1 VKVLFV
7 VQKEFLRYQFY
18 LTHYQASLT
27 YYLTSTDPCFRLMK
41 KVSSTTQSSAAAREG
56 IRVLCATLLRWYL
69 YGFVFLLPF
78 KFGTFA
84 GGGEQP
90 DFPLSLMEWLIF
102 TCWPSMLPGILAGI
116 ALLLACLIHPP
127 PRFSKQ
133 IVIPGLSL
141 LMIVASLAGFIQ
153 TTEWGYALNWFWH
166 FWGIFCMALA
176 VYWVQD
182 SDERLLPGLLNCIA
196 AASLI
201 CCLHGWRQH
210 FGGLEANRRMMEQ
223 NALETGQPLSRQIQE
238 KLMQTRSYGSFV
250 DPNIYAGHLL
260 LTCPLLLIALRN
272 WARRIEPQRL
282 TQGIFLGCGSI
293 LFLGALVFSG
303 SRGAL
308 VGFAAGVCVLIW
320 LCPLQL
326 RWRIAL
332 LTLGASLGIACVLAV
347 TYATNRDL
355 LSASV
360 RLQYYQTSLKIFQQ
374 YPLTGAGLGEFF
386 PWHMRLK
393 PALSE
398 EARDPHSLFFA
409 LLGQCGIPG
418 LLTALLRI
426 LFPFALVF
434 GLWRKHRTADDRLFM
449 AVCCAWC
456 AWLVHAQ
463 FQFND
468 TIPGTSFL
476 LAFAGLWAFR
486 QQQPRS
492 ATTDTLSAAKTGLVL
507 RLGGLAAALLVI
519 WPLRTLPAERELQR
533 LVSEK
538 NVSAADVLGR
548 LQALEERLHF
558 SPTPCR
564 IRGDFALH
572 SRDFAQ
578 ALAANR
584 ELVRRT
590 PHRSSSWC
598 RLAKVQLLTGH
609 LQEAE
614 ASLEAAELW
623 YPYNPRLFPLQGILR
638 LQGMPDFLLLP
649 LPLRL
654 NSLDR
659 LLNLESRL
667 QKEGQRIIVHLSPE
681 SKSESQLPSAIFD
694 LLNQAGLQTRNREPV
709 LFIGG

>member
-1 VKVLFV
+1 
-7 VQKEFLRYQFY
+7 
-18 LTHYQASLT
+18 
-27 YYLTSTDPCFRLMK
+27 MK
-41 KVSSTTQSSAAAREG
+41 KVLSSIPTAAPTRAG
-56 IRVLCATLLRWYL
+56 VRVLASTLLRWYL

-90 DFPLSLMEWLIF
+90 DFPLSMMEWLIF
-102 TCWPSMLPGILAGI
+102 TCWPSVLPAILAGI
-116 ALLLACLIHPP
+116 ALLFACLIHPP

-133 IVIPGLSL
+133 MAIPCLSL
-141 LMIVASLAGFIQ
+141 MMIVASLIGFIN

-166 FWGIFCMALA
+166 FWGLFCMALA

-182 SDERLLPGLLNCIA
+182 SDEYLLPGLLNWVA

-210 FGGLEANRRMMEQ
+210 FGGLEANRQMMLQ

-238 KLMQTRSYGSFV
+238 KLMQTRSYGTFV

-272 WARRIEPQRL
+272 WGSRIEPQRL
-282 TQGIFLGCGSI
+282 TQR
-293 LFLGALVFSG
+293 LFLAGGSVLFVGALVWSG

-308 VGFAAGVCVLIW
+308 VGFAAGICVLIW
-320 LCPLQL
+320 LYPLRL

-332 LTLGASLGIACVLAV
+332 LGLGAALGIVFVLAV
-347 TYATNRDL
+347 TYTSNRDL

-360 RLQYYQTSLKIFQQ
+360 RLQYYQTSLQIFRLH
-374 YPLTGAGLGEFF
+374 PIAGAGLGEFF

-393 PALSE
+393 PAISE

-418 LLTALLRI
+418 LLGALCRI

-434 GLWRKHRTADDRLFM
+434 GLWRKHRAPDDWLFM
-449 AVCCAWC
+449 AVCCGWC

-468 TIPGTSFL
+468 TIPGTSYL
-476 LAFAGLWAFR
+476 VAFAGLWAFR
-486 QQQPRS
+486 RRDGAS
-492 ATTDTLSAAKTGLVL
+492 ATALSCPARKNVLL
-507 RLGGLAAALLVI
+507 RLGGFAAALLAI
-519 WPLRTLPAERELQR
+519 WPVRTLPAERELQR

-538 NVSAADVLGR
+538 NPSVENVLRR
-548 LQALEERLHF
+548 LQTVEEKLRF

-572 SRDFAQ
+572 SGDLKQ
-578 ALAANR
+578 ALAANQ

-598 RLAKVQLLTGH
+598 RLAKVQLLMGRFE
-609 LQEAE
+609 EAK
-614 ASLEAAELW
+614 ASLDTAELW
-623 YPYNPRLFPLQGILR
+623 YPYNARLFPLQGILH
-638 LQGMPDFLLLP
+638 LQEMPGFLALP
-649 LPLRL
+649 LPMRL

-659 LLNLESRL
+659 LLHLESNLE
-667 QKEGQRIIVHLSPE
+667 KDGQHFTLRLSPE
-681 SKSESQLPSAIFD
+681 TEKESQLPAPIFD
-694 LLNQAGLQTRNREPV
+694 LLNQAGLQTRNLEAV
-709 LFIGG
+709 VFIGG

>member
-1 VKVLFV
+1 
-7 VQKEFLRYQFY
+7 
-18 LTHYQASLT
+18 
-27 YYLTSTDPCFRLMK
+27 MK
-41 KVSSTTQSSAAAREG
+41 KALLTTRSSAEARPAF
-56 IRVLCATLLRWYL
+56 RTLCATLLRWYL

-78 KFGTFA
+78 KFGTFV

-102 TCWPSMLPGILAGI
+102 TCWPSMLPSILAGI

-141 LMIVASLAGFIQ
+141 LMIFASLAGFVQ

-166 FWGIFCMALA
+166 FWGIFCMAVA
-176 VYWVQD
+176 IYWTQD

-238 KLMQTRSYGSFV
+238 KLMQTRSYGTFV

-272 WARRIEPQRL
+272 WARHIEPQRL
-282 TQGIFLGCGSI
+282 TKGLFLGCGSI
-293 LFLGALVFSG
+293 LFLGALIYSG

-308 VGFAAGVCVLIW
+308 VGLAAGVCVLIW
-320 LCPLQL
+320 LYPLPL
-326 RWRIAL
+326 RRRIAL
-332 LTLGASLGIACVLAV
+332 LTLGALLGIVFVLAV
-347 TYATNRDL
+347 THATNRDL

-360 RLQYYQTSLKIFQQ
+360 RLEYYQTSVKIFRQ
-374 YPLTGAGLGEFF
+374 YPLFGAGLGEFF

-393 PALSE
+393 PAMSE

-418 LLTALLRI
+418 LLTALIRI

-434 GLWRKHRTADDRLFM
+434 GLWRKHRTEDNTLFM
-449 AVCCAWC
+449 AVCCGWC

-476 LAFAGLWAFR
+476 AAFVGLWAFR
-486 QQQPRS
+486 QQPPRP
-492 ATTDTLSAAKTGLVL
+492 ATDTSSAAKTGLVL
-507 RLGGLAAALLVI
+507 RLAGLAAALLAI
-519 WPLRTLPAERELQR
+519 WPARTLPAERELQR
-533 LVSEK
+533 LVSEE
-538 NVSAADVLGR
+538 NTSVEDVLRR
-548 LQALEERLHF
+548 LQTVEERLRF

-578 ALAANR
+578 ALAANQ

-598 RLAKVQLLTGH
+598 RLAKVQLLTGD
-609 LQEAE
+609 LQAAE
-614 ASLEAAELW
+614 ASLEAAALW
-623 YPYNPRLFPLQGILR
+623 YPYNPRLFPLQGLLR
-638 LQGMPDFLLLP
+638 LQRMPDFLALP
-649 LPLRL
+649 LPMRM

-659 LLNLESRL
+659 LLNLESHL
-667 QKEGQRIIVHLSPE
+667 QKEEGRIMVHLSPE
-681 SKSESQLPSAIFD
+681 SKNASPLPAAIFE
-694 LLNQAGLQTRNREPV
+694 LLNQSGLQTRNQEPV
-709 LFIGG
+709 VFMGG

>member
-1 VKVLFV
+1 
-7 VQKEFLRYQFY
+7 
-18 LTHYQASLT
+18 
-27 YYLTSTDPCFRLMK
+27 MK
-41 KVSSTTQSSAAAREG
+41 KVLLTTPTSSPSKSSFRIPG
-56 IRVLCATLLRWYL
+56 GTLLRWYL
-69 YGFVFLLPF
+69 YGLVFLLPF

-102 TCWPSMLPGILAGI
+102 TCWPSILPGILAGI
-116 ALLLACLIHPP
+116 GLFLACLIHPP
-127 PRFSKQ
+127 PRLSTQ

-141 LMIVASLAGFIQ
+141 LMIIASLAGFIH

-182 SDERLLPGLLNCIA
+182 SDEYLLPGLLNCIA
-196 AASLI
+196 VASLI

-238 KLMQTRSYGSFV
+238 KLLQTRSYGTFV

-272 WARRIEPQRL
+272 WGRRFEPQCL
-282 TQGIFLGCGSI
+282 TQWLFLLSGSI
-293 LFLGALVFSG
+293 LFVGALIWSG

-308 VGFAAGVCVLIW
+308 VGFAAGACVLVW
-320 LCPLQL
+320 LFPMRL
-326 RWRIAL
+326 RWRITL
-332 LTLGASLGIACVLAV
+332 LGLGAALGIVFVLV
-347 TYATNRDL
+347 MTFATNRDL

-360 RLQYYQTSLKIFQQ
+360 RLQYYQTSVQIFRL
-374 YPLTGAGLGEFF
+374 YPLAGAGLGEFF

-393 PALSE
+393 PPISE

-418 LLTALLRI
+418 VLAALCRI
-426 LFPFALVF
+426 IFPFALVF
-434 GLWRKHRTADDRLFM
+434 GLWRKHRNVDRLLFM
-449 AVCCAWC
+449 AVCCGWC
-456 AWLVHAQ
+456 SWLVHAQ

-468 TIPGTSFL
+468 TIPGTSYL
-476 LAFAGLWAFR
+476 VAFVGLWAFR
-486 QQQPRS
+486 RDHRS
-492 ATTDTLSAAKTGLVL
+492 VTATFSVTKKSLLL
-507 RLGGLAAALLVI
+507 RLGAAAAALLSI
-519 WPLRTLPAERELQR
+519 WPIHTLSAEKELQK

-538 NVSAADVLGR
+538 NVSAHDVLWGLQVVEKR
-548 LQALEERLHF
+548 LRF

-572 SRDFAQ
+572 FRELEQ
-578 ALAANR
+578 ALDANR

-590 PHRSSSWC
+590 PHRSSSYC
-598 RLAKVQLLTGH
+598 RLAKVQLISGH
-609 LQEAE
+609 LQDAE
-614 ASLEAAELW
+614 ASLREAALW

-638 LQGMPDFLLLP
+638 LHQMPDFLSLP
-649 LPLRL
+649 LPVRL
-654 NSLDR
+654 NGLNR
-659 LLNLESRL
+659 LLNMESRL
-667 QKEGQRIIVHLSPE
+667 EKKGPSFVVRLSPE
-681 SKSESQLPSAIFD
+681 TAGESPLPSSIST
-694 LLNQAGLQTRNREPV
+694 LLNQADLRTRNGERL